1 VCSSD
6 LINQRGGK
14 YNMSKLRKDTT
25 VTELVIKKGKDKNI
39 RKSILEVD
47 DMVNHHLE
55 LLDVNVN
62 KEAIM
67 KQAIKDINQTSNRKR
82 IIKNK
87 DGREY
92 FDSLNDYLKGKL
104 FYIAFKESS
113 KYMKI
118 PDIEKIVDKQTLIN
132 FIKEIEVGQEY
143 AWALIDNLR
152 NEKLKNFL
160 YGIFTYLYF

>member
-1 VCSSD
+1 MT
-6 LINQRGGK
+6 K
-14 YNMSKLRKDTT
+14 TSKDNT
-25 VTELVIKKGKDKNI
+25 VVGLVFKKGKEKNI
-39 RKSILEVD
+39 KKSILEVD

-55 LLDVNVN
+55 LLDIDIS
-62 KEAIM
+62 KESIM
-67 KQAIKDINQTSNRKR
+67 KQAIKDINQTSNKKK
-82 IIKNK
+82 IMKNK

-92 FDSLNDYLKGKL
+92 FDSLNDYFKGKL
-104 FYIAFKESS
+104 FYIAYKESS

-118 PDIEKIVDKQTLIN
+118 PEIEKIVDKQTLIN